1 MEIFGLFND
10 FSKSFKSCNLVERCC
25 IKNEIQWQGDHNSH
39 GRQIRVHPVVL
50 WRCKTESIQITH
62 SSSSWKSSTR
72 VKTPLIC
79 KCSSQY
85 DDRYIEVSL
94 LLYKYQ
100 DTLYPLTS
108 WGVWFATFTWLIAK
122 WVNDFIGHTHTHCR
136 IFCHQN
142 MLPAA
147 LSLREIHLFHCN
159 TGVRCS
165 RVNYL
170 LMNLIARQL
179 CNDRIFQY

>member
-1 MEIFGLFND
+1 MEVI
-10 FSKSFKSCNLVERCC
+10 EM
-25 IKNEIQWQGDHNSH
+25 
-39 GRQIRVHPVVL
+39 RV
-50 WRCKTESIQITH
+50 
-62 SSSSWKSSTR
+62 SSTR

-170 LMNLIARQL
+170 LMNLIASNYAMTEYSNISNIYSGGFSPYNN
-179 CNDRIFQY
+179 CIITGINSSS